1 MEEWF
6 LEKYSIIHYS
16 LKAER
21 LSLRKANIVG
31 MLLNLLDVL
40 LVSGGG
46 EDEGGKHDADG
57 GGGGLHH
64 GDRLGT
70 LKGASDSNL
79 ALNTE
84 AKKPQKEGG
93 MSNSFLACP
102 GNASAVSGI
111 VGCRSAQAVCHSE

>member
-40 LVSGGG
+40 LVSGGN
-46 EDEGGKHDADG
+46 EDEGGEHDANG
-57 GGGGLHH
+57 GVGGLHR

-70 LKGASDSNL
+70 LRGASDSNL

-84 AKKPQKEGG
+84 TKSRKGG

-102 GNASAVSGI
+102 GNPSAVSGI
-111 VGCRSAQAVCHSE
+111 VGCRHASSLLLGVM

>member
-1 MEEWF
+1 
-6 LEKYSIIHYS
+6 
-16 LKAER
+16 
-21 LSLRKANIVG
+21 

-46 EDEGGKHDADG
+46 EDEGGEHDADG

-84 AKKPQKEGG
+84 AKKPQKERG
-93 MSNSFLACP
+93 MSKSFLACP

-111 VGCRSAQAVCHSE
+111 VGCRYASSL